1 MKTQLSNGNKLI
13 ANEKKYWKLQ
23 TKPKKKIPTKQKKT
37 ILTVYD
43 VCKF

>member
-23 TKPKKKIPTKQKKT
+23 TKPKKKFQRNRKKQ
-37 ILTVYD
+37 Y
-43 VCKF
+43 